1 MNLHYLLFV
10 PGLSLVWLAA
20 ACSDTPSS
28 VTPTAAGTTATAT
41 KPTAATGATP
51 DLGPAPELGGY
62 ILKVSPAHAAQVKQ
76 SATRS
81 PDPGR
86 PTNGICF
93 DADFANTPEYGQWFR
108 MAVDGVEVT
117 TKMTWILPTQN
128 APTTGKACY
137 APAAGFTVGRH
148 EAAVSVQNPKNPAEK
163 PRQTIGWRFDVT
175 P

>member
-1 MNLHYLLFV
+1 MNLRYLLFV

-28 VTPTAAGTTATAT
+28 APPTAAASTPTVTPAT
-41 KPTAATGATP
+41 PATGATP

-62 ILKVSPAHAAQVKQ
+62 VLKVSPAHATQVKQ

-81 PDPGR
+81 PDGGR
-86 PTNGICF
+86 PNGVCF

-117 TKMTWILPTQN
+117 TKLTWILPTQN
-128 APTTGKACY
+128 APTKGTACY
-137 APAAGFTVGRH
+137 APTNGLTVGRH
-148 EAAVSVQNPKNPAEK
+148 EAAVSVQNPKNLTEK